1 MRIKTI
7 LLIPLTLWGIL
18 SVRCIRDFSVLP
30 VDEPPRE
37 PSALEKQL
45 VASTNTFG
53 FNLFREIIGTEPDTN
68 IFISPLSVAFA
79 LGMTSN
85 GAAGN
90 TEEAFR
96 QTLGFGGMSSQEINE
111 SFRNVV
117 SLLTAL
123 DPQVTLELAN
133 SIWARLGFQVEQE
146 FIDLNRAYFDA
157 DVRSLDFSLPDAP
170 GVINGWVEQKTHGKI
185 TEIIQRIDRAT
196 MMFLINVVYFKG
208 TWTYEFDRS
217 LTSDEDFIA
226 PDGTVSPCRMMV
238 QEGDISYAETSD
250 FQAIDLLY
258 GDGRFSMTV
267 FLPKPGASL
276 DALIGALTPE
286 NWSLWLESFS
296 ERNVKL
302 YLPKFKVEYGI
313 QLNDVLTALDLGIAF
328 TAQADFT
335 RINREGG
342 LFISE
347 VKHKAFVQVDEEGTE
362 AAAVT
367 VVIVS
372 RGSASDVV
380 MRVNRPFLFVIRENH
395 SGTLLFMGKIAVPK
409 NE

>member
-7 LLIPLTLWGIL
+7 LLIPIIFSGIL
-18 SVRCIRDFSVLP
+18 LVRCIRNFSIP
-30 VDEPPRE
+30 PADEPPRE
-37 PSALEKQL
+37 LSVLEKQL
-45 VASTNTFG
+45 VASTNVFG
-53 FNLFREIIGTEPDTN
+53 FNLFREIIRTEPDTN

-79 LGMTSN
+79 LGMTAN

-96 QTLGFGGMSSQEINE
+96 QTLGFDGMSSQEINE

-133 SIWARLGFQVEQE
+133 SIWTRLGFQVEQD
-146 FIDLNRAYFDA
+146 FIDVNRTYFDA
-157 DVRSLDFSLPDAP
+157 DVRSLDFSLADAP

-196 MMFLINVVYFKG
+196 MMFLINAVYFKG
-208 TWTYEFDRS
+208 AWTYEFDPS
-217 LTSDEDFIA
+217 LTFDEDFIA
-226 PDGTVSPCRMMV
+226 PDGIVSSCRMMV
-238 QEGDISYAETSD
+238 QEGDFSYAETSD
-250 FQAIDLLY
+250 FQAVDLPY
-258 GDGRFSMTV
+258 GDGKFSMTV
-267 FLPKPGASL
+267 FLPKQGTSL
-276 DALIGALTPE
+276 DALIQALTPE
-286 NWSLWLESFS
+286 NWSLWMASFS
-296 ERNVKL
+296 ERNAKL

-313 QLNDVLTALDLGIAF
+313 QLNDVLATLGLGIAF

-347 VKHKAFVQVDEEGTE
+347 VKHKAFVQVDEERTE

-367 VVIVS
+367 VVVVS

-395 SGTLLFMGKIAVPK
+395 SNTILFIGKIAVPK